1 MAAAGPE
8 FSAIVVCGGVSERFG
23 AGDKALARLGGRRFL
38 DRVVDAARAL
48 TDDIVLACGAAP
60 RYAELGWPLALDHP
74 DASPAAGVTARRP
87 GPLAGLAAG
96 LEAARGERVFLLA
109 VDLPLVTPAAL
120 WTLSDALAGH
130 EAVMPESEGR
140 LHPLCALVR
149 RAPARA
155 AVARLLAAG
164 PRAPRRLAEEL
175 RTLRLPVGPPA
186 PGDALA
192 LALFNVNT
200 DEDQVRAE
208 EFLAAG

>member
-1 MAAAGPE
+1 MAAVPPE
-8 FSAIVVCGGVSERFG
+8 YSAIVICGGVSERFG
-23 AGDKALARLGGRRFL
+23 ARDKALARLGGRRFI
-38 DRVVDAARAL
+38 DRVVYAARAL
-48 TDDIVLACGAAP
+48 TDDIVLACGAMP
-60 RYAELGWPLALDHP
+60 RYAELGWPLALDVA
-74 DASPAAGVTARRP
+74 DALPAAGASARRP

-96 LEAARGERVFLLA
+96 LEAVRGERVFLLA

-120 WTLSDALAGH
+120 WKLRDALAEH
-130 EAVMPESEGR
+130 EAVIPESGGR

-155 AVARLLAAG
+155 AVARFLAAG

-186 PGDALA
+186 PGDPLA